1 MKKRVLFFAC
11 LCVLFS
17 FNLWAQRAPFSV
29 EWVTVGTGSSS
40 YGIQKNIV
48 GDAAGTGLETA
59 AGAFGTLGTLEL
71 YTYSNNNNAAAV
83 NDLVSGQAWGRY
95 RAISAVPNF
104 SGIGSYDADEY
115 VQYVI
120 EPSNGKFLRVTTIS
134 MVALGGGTSDMRM
147 LVMYAIKNGSDVP
160 AEADF
165 KAMPTVANYFN
176 AVGDPVSY
184 EAKDVATAISLVA
197 SNATANTQAKRTIT
211 FSGLQINV
219 DAGQK
224 AYFRFFPYLGTST
237 SSSRYLFLRNTIFS
251 GITSTV
257 TLPLDLLAFSAKPD
271 AMGKTVNI
279 SWKTANEVNTQDFVV
294 ERRSDDTEFKAIEV
308 VQSKNITGTHNYTY
322 IDKNPLAGTSYYRL
336 KQRDINGE
344 FTYSA
349 IVDVKLKGLSLS
361 LHPNP
366 VGNEL
371 VVNHEYVQK
380 TAAVKV
386 VGLDGKSLL
395 QTNSSIGTTS
405 TIVNVSAL
413 PKGTY
418 VLVYDANGKPQ
429 SQKFI
434 KK

>member
-11 LCVLFS
+11 LCTLFS
-17 FNLWAQRAPFSV
+17 LGAKAQAVQLYR
-29 EWVTVGTGSSS
+29 TSSES
-40 YGIQKNIV
+40 
-48 GDAAGTGLETA
+48 
-59 AGAFGTLGTLEL
+59 
-71 YTYSNNNNAAAV
+71 AAATEWTYTTS
-83 NDLVSGQAWGRY
+83 SGGDKITY
-95 RAISAVPNF
+95 
-104 SGIGSYDADEY
+104 
-115 VQYVI
+115 
-120 EPSNGKFLRVTTIS
+120 
-134 MVALGGGTSDMRM
+134 
-147 LVMYAIKNGSDVP
+147 P
-160 AEADF
+160 A
-165 KAMPTVANYFN
+165 
-176 AVGDPVSY
+176 
-184 EAKDVATAISLVA
+184 SL
-197 SNATANTQAKRTIT
+197 S
-211 FSGLQINV
+211 
-219 DAGQK
+219 
-224 AYFRFFPYLGTST
+224 TST
-237 SSSRYLFLRNTIFS
+237 SNLCGLAGRRVQLNSFVLTVKSTSISTITIMAQSSGGTSSRYLGTIKVN
-251 GITSTV
+251 GIELERDVDFTTTSTIYGQDCSTSSLV
-257 TLPLDLLAFSAKPD
+257 ISGLSIPKNTEGTNIELTFVANANGTGSLQNINLSVITLTTNSSLPLDLLSFSAKPD

-336 KQRDINGE
+336 KQTDINGE